1 MRVFFKRFSYVFLAA
16 VLCFCLEKFCRSK
29 TDGFAM
35 SKITSEMMYHKEF
48 ETSPLSN
55 EELDSIRSILDQP
68 FHYLGKG
75 VQCYAFVSADDKYVL
90 KFFRMR
96 RVLPS
101 SWLIKMPLLES
112 YKQEKIKSKFED
124 LSRDF
129 ISYKIAYELLKEQT
143 GLVYIHLNKTDL
155 LHQKITLFDKICVKH
170 SIDLD
175 SMEFLLQKK
184 ADLFYPAVEEMLSLG
199 KKSEIKKYV
208 KDLIHFLAYR
218 SSLGIYDKDPDI
230 NTNFGI
236 CEGKTLQ
243 IDVGRYRPDPT
254 RKDPSLYI
262 DDIIRVTDNL
272 RQWLQAQDPEL
283 SDFLLQEIENLKAK
297 ELEAASPI

>member
-1 MRVFFKRFSYVFLAA
+1 MRAFFKRFSYVFLAA
-16 VLCFCLEKFCRSK
+16 VLCLSLQKFCKSK

-35 SKITSEMMYHKEF
+35 SKITSEMTYHKEF

-68 FHYLGKG
+68 YHYLGKG
-75 VQCYAFVSADDKYVL
+75 VQCFAFVSADDKYVL

-101 SWLIKMPLLES
+101 NWLIKIPLLES
-112 YKQEKIKSKFED
+112 YKQEKIKRKFED

-129 ISYKIAYELLKEQT
+129 ISYKIAYEQLKDET
-143 GLVYIHLNKTDL
+143 GLLYIHLNKTDI
-155 LHQKITLFDKICVKH
+155 LHQKITLFDKIRVKH
-170 SIDLD
+170 TIDMD

-184 ADLFYPAVEEMLSLG
+184 ADLFYPAVEEMLSVG
-199 KKSEIKKYV
+199 KNSEIKQCV
-208 KDLIHFLAYR
+208 KDLIHLLAYR

-262 DDIIRVTDNL
+262 DDIVRVTDNL
-272 RQWLQAQDPEL
+272 RQWLEAQDPEL
-283 SDFLLQEIENLKAK
+283 SDFLLQEIQNLKSK
-297 ELEAASPI
+297 ELRSAS

>member
-1 MRVFFKRFSYVFLAA
+1 
-16 VLCFCLEKFCRSK
+16 
-29 TDGFAM
+29 M